1 MATIRAFI
9 AIRLPGDILQVLGA
23 VAGELKPRVADRA
36 VTWVKPE
43 RMHLTLR
50 FLGDTPVSQLEA
62 LSAAL
67 DVAAAQHRTFVLQLG
82 QLGAFPTERR
92 PRVIW
97 VGLGGETEAAAAL
110 QKALDAVL
118 VPLGWRPDS
127 KKFSPHL
134 TLGRVKREDDRIN
147 LPWGK
152 AVVPTAFTVSEI
164 HLIESELRPN
174 GPLYTV
180 RHSSRLAPGPA
191 SFAR

>member
-9 AIRLPGDILQVLGA
+9 AIRLPADTLHVLDA
-23 VAGELKPRVADRA
+23 VTGELKPRVPDRA
-36 VTWVKPE
+36 VTWVKPAN
-43 RMHLTLR
+43 MHLTLR
-50 FLGDTPVSQLEA
+50 FLGDTPESQLEA

-67 DVAAAQHRTFVLQLG
+67 DVAAAEHRPFTLQLG

-92 PRVIW
+92 PRVVW
-97 VGLGGETEAAAAL
+97 VGLAGETEAAAAL
-110 QKALDAVL
+110 QRALDAVL

-134 TLGRVKREDDRIN
+134 TLGRVKREDERIN

-152 AVVPTAFTVSEI
+152 AVIPATFIVSEI
-164 HLIESELRPN
+164 HLMESQLRPQ

-180 RHSSRLAPGPA
+180 RHSSRLALPA
-191 SFAR
+191 S